1 MSAHFFE
8 TSARSA
14 IGLVRQGNED
24 SAFASAQLIAVA
36 DGMGGHAAGEVAS
49 RIAVKVL
56 EKLAPTLTAQEIDED
71 SVEDL
76 LMHSLHSIDAEIAAV
91 ADEEI
96 EKRGM
101 GTTLTALLIRD
112 NHIALLHVGDSRC
125 YRLRGNT
132 LEQLSNDHTVIQELL
147 DQGAISQAEAA
158 DHPQRSMLT
167 QALRGDG
174 DVTPVLQMYE
184 VKKGDRYLLCSD
196 GLSGVLTDKEI
207 KVGLGLS
214 TGDMTVG
221 DMGSKIRRAYTVMGD
236 SVNLG
241 ARLEGITRY
250 YGVGIL
256 VSEATQAASHG
267 IVYREIDIVRVKGK
281 DNPIR
286 IYEPLA
292 LETDISNDTLTRL
305 HEWQAV
311 LVHFYAQAWKDA
323 EHGLIVAHAVTDE
336 ATDNRS
342 LQPMA
347 EAACAA
353 LGAGPAPTG
362 AAGAPH
368 GVGLHPA
375 RAGGPGV
382 QRSGS
387 QRHIVT
393 MRRCRRPAPRRT

>member
-24 SAFASAQLIAVA
+24 SAFVSAQLIAVA

-49 RIAVKVL
+49 RIAIKVL
-56 EKLAPTLTAQEIDED
+56 EKLAPTLTAADIDED

-101 GTTLTALLIRD
+101 GTTLTALLVRD
-112 NHIALLHVGDSRC
+112 NRIALLHVGDSRC

-158 DHPQRSMLT
+158 EHPQRSMLT

-207 KVGLGLS
+207 KVGLKKSDKDEAVKFLNDATYINGAPDNVTILIADISDKS
-214 TGDMTVG
+214 TTP
-221 DMGSKIRRAYTVMGD
+221 SLL
-236 SVNLG
+236 LG
-241 ARLEGITRY
+241 A
-250 YGVGIL
+250 
-256 VSEATQAASHG
+256 
-267 IVYREIDIVRVKGK
+267 
-281 DNPIR
+281 
-286 IYEPLA
+286 
-292 LETDISNDTLTRL
+292 
-305 HEWQAV
+305 
-311 LVHFYAQAWKDA
+311 
-323 EHGLIVAHAVTDE
+323 AHD
-336 ATDNRS
+336 
-342 LQPMA
+342 
-347 EAACAA
+347 
-353 LGAGPAPTG
+353 
-362 AAGAPH
+362 
-368 GVGLHPA
+368 
-375 RAGGPGV
+375 
-382 QRSGS
+382 
-387 QRHIVT
+387 
-393 MRRCRRPAPRRT
+393 

>member
-49 RIAVKVL
+49 RIAVQVL
-56 EKLAPTLTAQEIDED
+56 QKLAPTLTAAEIDED

-91 ADEEI
+91 TAEEI

-101 GTTLTALLIRD
+101 GTTLTALLIRN

-147 DQGAISQAEAA
+147 DQGAISEAEAA
-158 DHPQRSMLT
+158 EHPQRSMLT

-207 KVGLGLS
+207 KVGLKKSDKDDAVKFLNDATYINGAPDNVTILIADISDTS
-214 TGDMTVG
+214 TTPP
-221 DMGSKIRRAYTVMGD
+221 IL
-236 SVNLG
+236 LG
-241 ARLEGITRY
+241 A
-250 YGVGIL
+250 
-256 VSEATQAASHG
+256 
-267 IVYREIDIVRVKGK
+267 
-281 DNPIR
+281 
-286 IYEPLA
+286 
-292 LETDISNDTLTRL
+292 
-305 HEWQAV
+305 
-311 LVHFYAQAWKDA
+311 
-323 EHGLIVAHAVTDE
+323 AHD
-336 ATDNRS
+336 
-342 LQPMA
+342 
-347 EAACAA
+347 
-353 LGAGPAPTG
+353 
-362 AAGAPH
+362 
-368 GVGLHPA
+368 
-375 RAGGPGV
+375 
-382 QRSGS
+382 
-387 QRHIVT
+387 
-393 MRRCRRPAPRRT
+393 

>member
-24 SAFASAQLIAVA
+24 SAFSSAQLIAVA

-49 RIAVKVL
+49 RIAVQVL
-56 EKLAPTLTAQEIDED
+56 EKLAPTLTATDIDED

-112 NHIALLHVGDSRC
+112 NRIALLHVGDSRC

-147 DQGAISQAEAA
+147 DQGAITQAEAA
-158 DHPQRSMLT
+158 EHPQRSMLT

-184 VKKGDRYLLCSD
+184 AKKGDRYLLCSD

-207 KVGLGLS
+207 KIGLKKSDKDDAVKFLVDATYINGAP
-214 TGDMTVG
+214 DNVTVLIA
-221 DMGSKIRRAYTVMGD
+221 DISGD
-236 SVNLG
+236 SSAPSTLLG
-241 ARLEGITRY
+241 A
-250 YGVGIL
+250 
-256 VSEATQAASHG
+256 
-267 IVYREIDIVRVKGK
+267 
-281 DNPIR
+281 
-286 IYEPLA
+286 
-292 LETDISNDTLTRL
+292 
-305 HEWQAV
+305 
-311 LVHFYAQAWKDA
+311 
-323 EHGLIVAHAVTDE
+323 AHD
-336 ATDNRS
+336 
-342 LQPMA
+342 
-347 EAACAA
+347 
-353 LGAGPAPTG
+353 
-362 AAGAPH
+362 
-368 GVGLHPA
+368 
-375 RAGGPGV
+375 
-382 QRSGS
+382 
-387 QRHIVT
+387 
-393 MRRCRRPAPRRT
+393 

>member
-24 SAFASAQLIAVA
+24 SAFVSAQLIAVA

-56 EKLAPTLTAQEIDED
+56 EKLAPTLTATDVDED

-91 ADEEI
+91 AEEEI

-147 DQGAISQAEAA
+147 DQGAITQAEAT

-207 KVGLGLS
+207 KVGLKKSDKDEAVKFLNGATYINGAPDNVTILIADISDTS
-214 TGDMTVG
+214 TTP
-221 DMGSKIRRAYTVMGD
+221 SLL
-236 SVNLG
+236 LG
-241 ARLEGITRY
+241 A
-250 YGVGIL
+250 
-256 VSEATQAASHG
+256 
-267 IVYREIDIVRVKGK
+267 
-281 DNPIR
+281 
-286 IYEPLA
+286 
-292 LETDISNDTLTRL
+292 
-305 HEWQAV
+305 
-311 LVHFYAQAWKDA
+311 
-323 EHGLIVAHAVTDE
+323 AHD
-336 ATDNRS
+336 
-342 LQPMA
+342 
-347 EAACAA
+347 
-353 LGAGPAPTG
+353 
-362 AAGAPH
+362 
-368 GVGLHPA
+368 
-375 RAGGPGV
+375 
-382 QRSGS
+382 
-387 QRHIVT
+387 
-393 MRRCRRPAPRRT
+393 

>member
-207 KVGLGLS
+207 KVGLKKSDKDEAVKFLNDATYINGAPDNVTILIADISDKS
-214 TGDMTVG
+214 TTP
-221 DMGSKIRRAYTVMGD
+221 SLL
-236 SVNLG
+236 LG
-241 ARLEGITRY
+241 A
-250 YGVGIL
+250 
-256 VSEATQAASHG
+256 
-267 IVYREIDIVRVKGK
+267 
-281 DNPIR
+281 
-286 IYEPLA
+286 
-292 LETDISNDTLTRL
+292 
-305 HEWQAV
+305 
-311 LVHFYAQAWKDA
+311 
-323 EHGLIVAHAVTDE
+323 AHD
-336 ATDNRS
+336 
-342 LQPMA
+342 
-347 EAACAA
+347 
-353 LGAGPAPTG
+353 
-362 AAGAPH
+362 
-368 GVGLHPA
+368 
-375 RAGGPGV
+375 
-382 QRSGS
+382 
-387 QRHIVT
+387 
-393 MRRCRRPAPRRT
+393 

>member
-24 SAFASAQLIAVA
+24 SAFISAQLIAVA

-49 RIAVKVL
+49 RIAVRVL
-56 EKLAPTLTAQEIDED
+56 QKLAPTLTAEEIDED

-132 LEQLSNDHTVIQELL
+132 LEQLSNDHTVIRELL
-147 DQGAISQAEAA
+147 DQGAITPAEAVE
-158 DHPQRSMLT
+158 HPQRSMLT

-196 GLSGVLTDKEI
+196 GLSGVLTDKEM
-207 KVGLGLS
+207 KVGLKKSDKDEAVKFLNDATYINGAPDNVTILIADISDKS
-214 TGDMTVG
+214 TTP
-221 DMGSKIRRAYTVMGD
+221 SLL
-236 SVNLG
+236 LG
-241 ARLEGITRY
+241 A
-250 YGVGIL
+250 
-256 VSEATQAASHG
+256 
-267 IVYREIDIVRVKGK
+267 
-281 DNPIR
+281 
-286 IYEPLA
+286 
-292 LETDISNDTLTRL
+292 
-305 HEWQAV
+305 
-311 LVHFYAQAWKDA
+311 
-323 EHGLIVAHAVTDE
+323 AHD
-336 ATDNRS
+336 
-342 LQPMA
+342 
-347 EAACAA
+347 
-353 LGAGPAPTG
+353 
-362 AAGAPH
+362 
-368 GVGLHPA
+368 
-375 RAGGPGV
+375 
-382 QRSGS
+382 
-387 QRHIVT
+387 
-393 MRRCRRPAPRRT
+393 

>member
-158 DHPQRSMLT
+158 EHPQRSMLT

-207 KVGLGLS
+207 KVGLKKSDKDEAVKFLNDATYINGAPDNVTILIADISDKS
-214 TGDMTVG
+214 TTP
-221 DMGSKIRRAYTVMGD
+221 SLL
-236 SVNLG
+236 LG
-241 ARLEGITRY
+241 A
-250 YGVGIL
+250 
-256 VSEATQAASHG
+256 
-267 IVYREIDIVRVKGK
+267 
-281 DNPIR
+281 
-286 IYEPLA
+286 
-292 LETDISNDTLTRL
+292 
-305 HEWQAV
+305 
-311 LVHFYAQAWKDA
+311 
-323 EHGLIVAHAVTDE
+323 AHD
-336 ATDNRS
+336 
-342 LQPMA
+342 
-347 EAACAA
+347 
-353 LGAGPAPTG
+353 
-362 AAGAPH
+362 
-368 GVGLHPA
+368 
-375 RAGGPGV
+375 
-382 QRSGS
+382 
-387 QRHIVT
+387 
-393 MRRCRRPAPRRT
+393 